1 MGQVAFTY
9 GTSSSFPI
17 EANMNIFPL
26 SFAFKITA
34 NYFTVDS
41 PVSANFQQTHNQ
53 ICIQCLENGET
64 KGCVMIIHPTWN
76 LESVESHIIQK
87 SSRRCFHQ
95 LSGEYTVAVFGQSAG
110 GVLQKVPLN
119 VSVVSISE
127 PTTCTSNEIL

>member
-1 MGQVAFTY
+1 
-9 GTSSSFPI
+9 
-17 EANMNIFPL
+17 MNIFPL

-41 PVSANFQQTHNQ
+41 PVSANIQQTHNQ